1 MLRLATAKLPSSCS
15 FDPAPSTYGPRC
27 EPGGPIKYCLV
38 QRRERAAAMSDEFE
52 YGGGEFE
59 GDGKAKVI
67 ANQPHDEEIAVSDDE
82 EGSLASSA
90 EDASPMGKGPSP
102 GHGGDSPPDNA
113 GLLMD
118 NDGEHEYDDRE
129 IPGSSGGGSPG
140 ADGDDGMGM
149 RMGMGGKPAGM
160 DDEDEEEPSEG
171 DRSESDGGGDEDK
184 GDHGMAEGGYDP
196 KDYEHLGVSSEI
208 QELFQYINR
217 YKPANHQLETKLKPF
232 IPDYIPA
239 VGDIDEFIKVPRPDG
254 KADDLG
260 LKVLDEPAAKQ
271 SDPTVLSLQ
280 LRAVSKTAGMKPMAV
295 SAVEGADKDP
305 KRIQQWIQSI
315 NDLHKNKPPPTVSYQ
330 KSMPDIEALMQ
341 EWPPEMEAMLK
352 SMPMFTADM
361 QMGACN
367 SYCV

>member
-171 DRSESDGGGDEDK
+171 DRSESDVRRRAARRDFRLAARPPARRTARVARPVHVVRGLSACLPCCRAGGMRTRAITGWRRA
-184 GDHGMAEGGYDP
+184 G
-196 KDYEHLGVSSEI
+196 
-208 QELFQYINR
+208 
-217 YKPANHQLETKLKPF
+217 TT
-232 IPDYIPA
+232 
-239 VGDIDEFIKVPRPDG
+239 PRTTSTWG
-254 KADDLG
+254 
-260 LKVLDEPAAKQ
+260 
-271 SDPTVLSLQ
+271 
-280 LRAVSKTAGMKPMAV
+280 
-295 SAVEGADKDP
+295 
-305 KRIQQWIQSI
+305 
-315 NDLHKNKPPPTVSYQ
+315 
-330 KSMPDIEALMQ
+330 
-341 EWPPEMEAMLK
+341 
-352 SMPMFTADM
+352 
-361 QMGACN
+361 
-367 SYCV
+367 